1 MGSPTSD
8 QFGKFGDAKLGYS
21 NITSSSI
28 PENSDSGDVA
38 IDNSVGSIDQVN
50 EDSPYGMNVVS
61 VEDRPSSGD
70 EDSDPVAPPVPS
82 VSASHSEHRWGDTNS
97 YVAKKK
103 LQSWFQRPNGKW
115 ELAKILSILGTESVI
130 ALPDEKVLKVQ
141 TESLVPSNLDIL
153 DGVDDL
159 MHTKARPMLVVI
171 NPFKKVSLYGNEY
184 LDAYKR
190 KTNDTPHVY
199 AITDTTIREMIRDE
213 VNQSIIIRVA
223 WDMAAE
229 ICLSQLPPLVE
240 DPTAEFQV
248 HL

>member
-159 MHTKARPMLVVI
+159 MHVSNEPSVLYNLQYRYNQNMIYTKARPMLVVI

-213 VNQSIIIRVA
+213 VNQSIII
-223 WDMAAE
+223 
-229 ICLSQLPPLVE
+229 S
-240 DPTAEFQV
+240 
-248 HL
+248 